1 MSKKEKIRAFAQKI
15 AWFLFNPRFL
25 LCFGLGWLITNGWSY
40 ILLGIGTLFKINWMI
55 TVATA
60 YLAFLWLPIS
70 PEKIV
75 TVAFS
80 IALLRFLFPN
90 DKKTLAVLS
99 QMFDKA
105 KNEITR
111 KKKKKPADSSEES
124 TLSNNDKK

>member
-40 ILLGIGTLFKINWMI
+40 FLLGIGTLFKINWMI

-70 PEKIV
+70 PEKLF
-75 TVAFS
+75 TVI
-80 IALLRFLFPN
+80 IAMFLLKKLFPN
-90 DKKTLAVLS
+90 DEKTLGILRELHAKL
-99 QMFDKA
+99 KA
-105 KNEITR
+105 KHVQSKE
-111 KKKKKPADSSEES
+111 KKEREKINGKH
-124 TLSNNDKK
+124 NN

>member
-70 PEKIV
+70 PEKLF
-75 TVAFS
+75 TVI
-80 IALLRFLFPN
+80 IAMFLLKKLFPN
-90 DKKTLAVLS
+90 DEKTLGILRELHAKL
-99 QMFDKA
+99 KA
-105 KNEITR
+105 KHVQSKE
-111 KKKKKPADSSEES
+111 KKEREKINGKH
-124 TLSNNDKK
+124 NN